1 MFLKVGDDISGKW
14 NGRCQSREMWSCVA
28 KNIIH
33 EYLSFPG
40 GLDGK
45 ESVFNAGD
53 LCSDPWVGKIPW
65 RREWLPTPVLLPGK
79 FNGQRKL
86 VGCSLWGLK
95 ESDMTERLNWRR
107 RHWRPTPVLLPGES
121 HGLRSLVGYSP
132 WGHQESDTTER
143 LNFLIF

>member
-33 EYLSFPG
+33 ECLSFPG

-95 ESDMTERLNWRR
+95 ESDMTERLI
-107 RHWRPTPVLLPGES
+107 
-121 HGLRSLVGYSP
+121 RSLFHTVKDLRVKKADLCQFTSNTSEGLMS
-132 WGHQESDTTER
+132 T
-143 LNFLIF
+143 LKIF